1 MQLLLRPGLLARLAP
16 SPVHV
21 ARFSSAAAS
30 AAPPVALGF
39 IGLGNMGA
47 RMAARLLEAG
57 HPLVV
62 YDVDEAALGRAA
74 AQGATVAKTPAAV
87 ASTRDLAA
95 LVTMLPSSQHVL
107 DVYCAEGRGVFA
119 APGGVRSPLLIDC
132 STIDPGTARV
142 VAASAQG
149 APLHADVASLTR
161 FRAPLMMD
169 APVSGGV
176 AGAAAGTLTF
186 MCGGKQEAI
195 AAAEPVLAVMGKRVV
210 HCGPSG
216 NGQAAKLCNNLV
228 LAIQMAG
235 ISEGLAMGRR
245 LGLDPKLLSDIF
257 NSSTA
262 ACWSSHTNNP
272 CPGVMEGVPASREYE
287 GGFGSSL
294 MLKDLGLA
302 MAAAEQCASPVP
314 VGSLVEQLYRV
325 VVEEGGGRQDFSSI
339 FRHIYR
345 EGHAGPKPCKHPHPD
360 EGERR
365 DG

>member
-1 MQLLLRPGLLARLAP
+1 MQLRSSGPACWPDWHPRRSTWRASVPPLRQLR
-16 SPVHV
+16 
-21 ARFSSAAAS
+21 
-30 AAPPVALGF
+30 PPVALGF

-62 YDVDEAALGRAA
+62 AA
-74 AQGATVAKTPAAV
+74 
-87 ASTRDLAA
+87 
-95 LVTMLPSSQHVL
+95 
-107 DVYCAEGRGVFA
+107 EVFA
-119 APGGVRSPLLIDC
+119 APGGVRSPAADRLLHHRPRHRPR
-132 STIDPGTARV
+132 SGRLGAGRAAPRGRRLAHPLPGASHDGRARV
-142 VAASAQG
+142 RRCG
-149 APLHADVASLTR
+149 
-161 FRAPLMMD
+161 
-169 APVSGGV
+169 
-176 AGAAAGTLTF
+176 GAAAGTLTF

-272 CPGVMEGVPASREYE
+272 CPAGPLPSRNPANGPLFGLKTARARWATALRARVRAEYE